1 MKTTKKQ
8 DPLMSDPILN
18 LLNKLEMQR
27 AELYR
32 SIRAFETR
40 KQILL
45 DELKDY
51 AIQEEC
57 LEALDE
63 SIDILNERLFERD
76 GIPE

>member
-32 SIRAFETR
+32 SIRAFENR

>member
-32 SIRAFETR
+32 SIRAFDTR

-57 LEALDE
+57 LQALEE

>member
-32 SIRAFETR
+32 SIRAFDTR

-57 LEALDE
+57 LETLDQ

>member
-8 DPLMSDPILN
+8 DPLMSDPILH

-32 SIRAFETR
+32 SIYDSENR
-40 KQILL
+40 KQILI
-45 DELKDY
+45 DMLKDY
-51 AIQEEC
+51 EIQEKC
-57 LEALDE
+57 LIALDQ

>member
-8 DPLMSDPILN
+8 DSLMSDPILN

-32 SIRAFETR
+32 SIRAFDAR

-57 LEALDE
+57 LEALEE

>member
-1 MKTTKKQ
+1 MATKNYGLDK
-8 DPLMSDPILN
+8 
-18 LLNKLEMQR
+18 
-27 AELYR
+27 
-32 SIRAFETR
+32 

-57 LEALDE
+57 LEALEE

>member
-32 SIRAFETR
+32 SIRAFETK

-57 LEALDE
+57 LEALEE

>member
-18 LLNKLEMQR
+18 LLNQLEMQR

-32 SIRAFETR
+32 SIYAFENR

-51 AIQEEC
+51 AIQEKC
-57 LEALDE
+57 LIALDK

>member
-32 SIRAFETR
+32 SIRAFDTR

-57 LEALDE
+57 LETLDE

>member
-1 MKTTKKQ
+1 MKTSKKQ

>member
-32 SIRAFETR
+32 SIRAFETK

>member
-32 SIRAFETR
+32 SIRAFDNR

>member
-51 AIQEEC
+51 EIQEEC
-57 LEALDE
+57 LEALE
-63 SIDILNERLFERD
+63 QSIDILNERLFERD